1 VGLVMK
7 KKRNFSLREVGCS
20 GSHIVDIGNQD
31 KSLVLACVLDTSH
44 RGDSSCK
51 LDGQVG
57 MDSAFQREN

>member
-1 VGLVMK
+1 MK
-7 KKRNFSLREVGCS
+7 KKRNFSLGEVGCS

-31 KSLVLACVLDTSH
+31 KSLVLDTSH

-51 LDGQVG
+51 PDGQVG